1 MEVFNTAR
9 VSLSATHSHNPL
21 VVYKAF
27 QFAIILAKILVLFL
41 PRPLG
46 YNCNDFRLLFLY
58 SSHIV
63 HEHACAR
70 AGSHL
75 CTRLHCCT
83 HGPVHHRN
91 GIFSHTQVH
100 STLAHTRWLYM
111 YSMMWHTINKSVTD
125 GTHTHKHCD
134 MHMHSIPF
142 IKLLMCMFVQATD
155 LMYRLSVYY
164 PLYKYSF

>member
-1 MEVFNTAR
+1 MVAVILRPPWQYSTRPAR
-9 VSLSATHSHNPL
+9 VRLFATHSCNPL

-27 QFAIILAKILVLFL
+27 QFALSLLLFL

-46 YNCNDFRLLFLY
+46 YDCNDFGLLYLY

-63 HEHACAR
+63 HEHACAPT
-70 AGSHL
+70 GSHL
-75 CTRLHCCT
+75 CTRLHCCS

-91 GIFSHTQVH
+91 GI
-100 STLAHTRWLYM
+100 
-111 YSMMWHTINKSVTD
+111 MWHTINLSGND

-142 IKLLMCMFVQATD
+142 TKLLLCMFVQATD
-155 LMYRLSVYY
+155 LMYRLSVYCCTY